1 LLQVA
6 LPSSTHELEEKG
18 YVMAVVIGV
27 DPHKASNTVAV
38 IDEATRQVIGRERFP
53 NDMKGNRAMLVFAHQ
68 FESRLWA
75 VEGANGIGSSVA
87 QRLVAAGEPV
97 VDVPAK
103 LAARVRVFSS
113 GHGRKTDD
121 TDARSVAL
129 AAISSER
136 PTPVKPDGVTVG
148 LRLLADRRN
157 DLVSLRTQAVCR
169 LHRLLRELIA
179 GGVPRRLSAERAR
192 QALNRVRPSNVAERI
207 RKQLATELIGDI
219 RVLDRRIKTVT
230 ATITTEVR
238 ASNSSLIELFG
249 VGPVIAARIL
259 GEVGDVARFPTRNHF
274 ASYSGTAPIEV
285 SSADTTRHRLSRAG
299 NRRINHAIH
308 MAAVSQIRNPGPGH
322 DYYQRKLTE
331 GKSRKEALRCLKRRI
346 SDAIYRQLTNDAK
359 QTT

>member
-1 LLQVA
+1 
-6 LPSSTHELEEKG
+6 
-18 YVMAVVIGV
+18 MAVVIGV

-38 IDEATRQVIGRERFP
+38 IDEATNRVISRDRFS
-53 NDMKGNRAMLVFAHQ
+53 NDIKGNRAMLQFARQ

-129 AAISSER
+129 AAIQSER
-136 PTPVKPDGVTVG
+136 PVPVTPDGITVG

-179 GGVPRRLSAERAR
+179 GGVPRRLTADRAR
-192 QALNRVRPSNVAERI
+192 QALNKVRPSGDADRI
-207 RKQLATELIGDI
+207 RKQLASELIGDI
-219 RVLDRRIKTVT
+219 RTLDRRIKAVT
-230 ATITTEVR
+230 ATIRTEVQ
-238 ASNSSLIELFG
+238 SSGSSLTDLYG
-249 VGPVIAARIL
+249 VGPVVAARIL
-259 GEVGDVARFPTRNHF
+259 GEVGDITRFPSRNHV
-274 ASYSGTAPIEV
+274 ASYTGTAPIEV
-285 SSADTTRHRLSRAG
+285 SSADAVRHRLSRAG

-308 MAAVSQIRNPGPGH
+308 MAAVSQIRNHSPGH
-322 DYYQRKLTE
+322 DY
-331 GKSRKEALRCLKRRI
+331 
-346 SDAIYRQLTNDAK
+346 
-359 QTT
+359 

>member
-1 LLQVA
+1 M
-6 LPSSTHELEEKG
+6 ER
-18 YVMAVVIGV
+18 MAVVIGV
-27 DPHKASNTVAV
+27 DPHKASNTIAV
-38 IDEATRQVIGRERFP
+38 VDEATSRVISRERFS
-53 NDMKGNRAMLVFAHQ
+53 NDSKGNRAMLHFARQ
-68 FESRLWA
+68 FESKLWA

-129 AAISSER
+129 AAIQSER
-136 PTPVKPDGVTVG
+136 PVPVTPDGITVG

-179 GGVPRRLSAERAR
+179 GGVPRRLTADRAR
-192 QALNRVRPSNVAERI
+192 QALNKVRPSGDADRI
-207 RKQLATELIGDI
+207 RKQLASELIADI
-219 RVLDRRIKTVT
+219 RTLDRRIKAVT
-230 ATITTEVR
+230 ATIRTEVQ
-238 ASNSSLIELFG
+238 SSGSSLTDLYG
-249 VGPVIAARIL
+249 VGPVVAARIL
-259 GEVGDVARFPTRNHF
+259 GEVGDITRFPSRNHF
-274 ASYSGTAPIEV
+274 ASYTGTAPIEV
-285 SSADTTRHRLSRAG
+285 SSADAVRHRLSRAG

-308 MAAVSQIRNPGPGH
+308 MAAVSQIRNHSPGH

-331 GKSRKEALRCLKRRI
+331 GKSRKEALRCLKRRV
-346 SDAIYRQLTNDAK
+346 SDAIYRQLVNDAK
-359 QTT
+359 QPT